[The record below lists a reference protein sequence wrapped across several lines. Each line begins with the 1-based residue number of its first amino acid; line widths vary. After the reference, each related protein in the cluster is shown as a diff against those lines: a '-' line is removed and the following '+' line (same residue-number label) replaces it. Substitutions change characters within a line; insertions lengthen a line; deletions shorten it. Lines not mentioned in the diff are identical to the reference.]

1 MGEQRQEDVSSKEAA
16 SSWDVNV
23 YIPIVKII
31 RDQDIMDRFPNRTE
45 TDLYLWIVKHRSSL
59 QAVYGSDVPI
69 EQVIEKVR
77 EEKVHIKA
85 TQIDE

>member
-1 MGEQRQEDVSSKEAA
+1 
-16 SSWDVNV
+16 
-23 YIPIVKII
+23 
-31 RDQDIMDRFPNRTE
+31 MDRFPNRTE
-45 TDLYLWIVKHRSSL
+45 TDLYLWIVKHQSSL